1 MDHCCEAKTEEL
13 AALRIR
19 QGRILWIVL
28 AVNLVMFCLE
38 FGAGYLASSTALLGD
53 SLDMLGDTFVYAFS
67 LYVLNKSAVWRSRAA
82 LSKGLVMLIFGIGVL
97 LEAGLKLHAGGL
109 PGVSTMAGVG
119 ALALVANTYCFV
131 LLSRHRA
138 DDLNLRSTWLCSRND
153 LVANS
158 AVLVA
163 AALVAQFQS
172 LWPDIVVGVGIA
184 VLFLRTA
191 VTVLRESRAE
201 LGRAHTAAFEG
212 AG

>member
-1 MDHCCEAKTEEL
+1 MDHCCEAQTEEL

-82 LSKGLVMLIFGIGVL
+82 LSKGLIMLIFGIGVL

-201 LGRAHTAAFEG
+201 LGRAHTAAFES

>member
-1 MDHCCEAKTEEL
+1 MGHCCEAKTEEL